1 MGVKVSTLGIRE
13 GKRLLR
19 KGRTHEI
26 VDVLDVRGSTAP
38 EIVVSEFLS
47 REYQLECSAAY
58 ES

>member
-26 VDVLDVRGSTAP
+26 VHVLDVRGSTAP
-38 EIVVSEFLS
+38 EIVVSEFL
-47 REYQLECSAAY
+47 
-58 ES
+58 